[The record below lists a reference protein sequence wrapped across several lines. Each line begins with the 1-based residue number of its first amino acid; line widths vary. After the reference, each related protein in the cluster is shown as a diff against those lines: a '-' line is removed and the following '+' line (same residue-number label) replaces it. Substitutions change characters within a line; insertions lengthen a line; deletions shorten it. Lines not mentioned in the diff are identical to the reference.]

1 MARIGAHPRLAAMM
15 LAAETPEQ
23 AALAADLAA
32 LLEERDPL
40 RTQDAPSDIATRLAA
55 IAHGDPNADRG
66 ALNRI
71 RRAADQY
78 RRRMRVPRD
87 TPSAGEPGPLLAAAF
102 PDRIAQRRG
111 EPGSFRL
118 SGGGSARL
126 PVTDPMSKAG
136 LLVAAS
142 LELKAASRIRLA
154 ASLDPDALPPSL
166 AARVTQQVE
175 SGFDPVTGTV
185 LARRRRRLGALI
197 LSDRTEPGDPAQIA
211 EALADAVAAQDL
223 RPLPWTDA
231 DPSAPGTRRADARDR
246 TRRAAGRTLAI
257 QR

>member
-1 MARIGAHPRLAAMM
+1 M
-15 LAAETPEQ
+15 
-23 AALAADLAA
+23 
-32 LLEERDPL
+32 
-40 RTQDAPSDIATRLAA
+40 
-55 IAHGDPNADRG
+55 
-66 ALNRI
+66 
-71 RRAADQY
+71 
-78 RRRMRVPRD
+78 
-87 TPSAGEPGPLLAAAF
+87 GEPGPLLAAAF

-166 AARVTQQVE
+166 AGRVTQQVE
-175 SGFDPVTGTV
+175 FGLRSGHRHRPGPPPP
-185 LARRRRRLGALI
+185 APWRLI

-231 DPSAPGTRRADARDR
+231 TRQLQARVDADARDR
-246 TRRAAGRTLAI
+246 ARCAWPDLGDPALKSNRPANG
-257 QR
+257 